1 MCVCVHFVIAKEM
14 TEQGIISHLPHPDL
28 IFLNALT
35 PWLLQKHLQ
44 CQSHS
49 FELQRWSE
57 SERDRERGGGGP
69 GVRVQ
74 GGYSS
79 LFVSLLVQ
87 KKRKKKS

>member
-57 SERDRERGGGGP
+57 SERDRERERRGRTWGE
-69 GVRVQ
+69 VARW
-74 GGYSS
+74 
-79 LFVSLLVQ
+79 LLLTLCVSAC
-87 KKRKKKS
+87 